1 MEKSKSGTETSW
13 IYGSQSNK
21 GWIFVSLCTD
31 HAIAIEMDGGKTSLA
46 VFFETKWENAMTL
59 DVSDFRKVRVH
70 SQ

>member
-21 GWIFVSLCTD
+21 GWIFVSLCTY

-46 VFFETKWENAMTL
+46 VFFETKWNAMTL

-70 SQ
+70 SR